1 VRRLGVLVA
10 ALALAGCSGG
20 GTPGATPAA
29 SAQGQIVFSQPSY
42 SCASVAGSGTSGP
55 KLSWSANLTDKAGG
69 LALTIVYARKQANGA
84 ERSVIQ
90 GDMPVSNP
98 DFSQFQQRHWPVLVL
113 RRPLRPGRLR
123 NAHRPAERLEGARG
137 GIIHDRAVSA

>member
-1 VRRLGVLVA
+1 VRRLSVLVA

-98 DFSQFQQRHWPVLVL
+98 DFSQFSNDIGLSSFCADPFGPGDYVMRIVRPSDSKVL
-113 RRPLRPGRLR
+113 
-123 NAHRPAERLEGARG
+123 AEGSFTIAP
-137 GIIHDRAVSA
+137 